1 MVHLLY
7 LSSFIFLLFPPWLLA
22 GSNIPLSVQSSTSIV
37 LKGTSTLHD
46 YECLSTVLHGVI
58 EMDTLLKSFK
68 SIEISI
74 PVKSIHSGNSSM
86 DENMY
91 DALKANDNPD
101 IKFSLIN
108 INNDTKSTLVNQDS
122 IIQLQ
127 GKLSI
132 AGKEQ
137 MIELPVIVVKDN
149 NGIVT
154 VRGKKKL
161 LMTEYGIEPPT
172 FMLGI
177 LKTGNEVSVE
187 FKVDL
192 KSFESQTQL
201 IPTN

>member
-1 MVHLLY
+1 
-7 LSSFIFLLFPPWLLA
+7 
-22 GSNIPLSVQSSTSIV
+22 
-37 LKGTSTLHD
+37 
-46 YECLSTVLHGVI
+46 
-58 EMDTLLKSFK
+58 MDTLLKSFK